1 MEEKEGWFN
10 IENLSAI
17 IGPDGIQTSNEI
29 ALTRQT
35 WVLFFLLFFVAFL
48 LFVAIP
54 RLWK

>member
-29 ALTRQT
+29 MLTRQT

-48 LFVAIP
+48 LFVVIP